1 MKTVLIVE
9 DEKMIRQGIRTM
21 VQRSGVP
28 VEIIMECNNGEAALA
43 ILREQ
48 KIDVMFTDIRM
59 PKMDGIELVNEIQ
72 KLENKPLIVAISGYD
87 DFSYAVEMLRNGVME
102 YILKPVERQKI
113 TQILTK
119 LEHEIKSKNH
129 KAMTEMRI
137 SKKQIKYLLTNE
149 ETSEEEISLLLDKY
163 EAQFFK
169 NGYRLC
175 VAGKDFRLEEGEE
188 IFFVDDIPDRN
199 LCIVEQEILPIL
211 LKNEL
216 LQKSAGISGLYHG
229 LRKLKTA
236 YQEAVTA
243 RKNAFY
249 EEKSWEEYSFDTKKV
264 RKEIMQQILK
274 LVEEQ
279 AWAKRLQLI
288 GTDKTE
294 ELDGQ
299 WRSLFQEMKKNRIP
313 IETFETGMENFLSE
327 LCKIY
332 SSAIGEEEKNKIDAC
347 RNIYQF
353 RNISDYQDYFLGVM
367 NEIHSSI
374 NDREDSSRNQQKI
387 KMAVNYIED
396 HYNQDLNMAVVS
408 NYISMN
414 YSLFSYEFKQYTGRT
429 FVNFLKDIRMSEAKR
444 LLQET
449 DERIIDISRQIG
461 YENEKH
467 FMKIFKVSCGVSP
480 TEYRKNMRQ
489 E

>member
-28 VEIIMECNNGEAALA
+28 VEIIMECNNGEAALE
-43 ILREQ
+43 ILKEQ

-59 PKMDGIELVNEIQ
+59 PKMDGIQLVNEIQ

-113 TQILTK
+113 TQILIK
-119 LEHEIKSKNH
+119 LEKEIESKNH
-129 KAMTEMRI
+129 KTMTELRI
-137 SKKQIKYLLTNE
+137 GKKQIKYLLANE
-149 ETSEEEISLLLDKY
+149 ETSEEEISLLVEKY
-163 EAQFFK
+163 EEQFFQ

-175 VAGKDFRLEEGEE
+175 VAGKDFRIEEGEE
-188 IFFVDDIPDRN
+188 IFFVDDIPEMN
-199 LCIVEQEILPIL
+199 LCIVEQEILPLL

-216 LQKSAGISGLYHG
+216 MQKSAGISNFHRG
-229 LRKLKTA
+229 LRELKIA
-236 YQEAVTA
+236 YQEAVRA
-243 RKNAFY
+243 RKIAFY
-249 EEKSWEEYSFDTKKV
+249 EEKSWEEYSLESKKA
-264 RKEIMQQILK
+264 REEIMQQILK

-279 AWAKRLQLI
+279 AWDKRLQLI

-294 ELDGQ
+294 ELDSQ
-299 WRSLFQEMKKNRIP
+299 WRSLFYEMKKNRLP
-313 IETFETGMENFLSE
+313 VEKFEAGIEYFLSE

-332 SSAIGEEEKNKIDAC
+332 SSVIGEEEKKKIEPC
-347 RNIYQF
+347 RTIYQF
-353 RNISDYQDYFLGVM
+353 RNISEYQDYFLGVM
-367 NEIHSSI
+367 FDIHSRI
-374 NDREDSSRNQQKI
+374 NDREDSSRNLQKI
-387 KMAVNYIED
+387 KMAVQYIEE

-414 YSLFSYEFKQYTGRT
+414 YSLFSYAFKQYTGST
-429 FVNFLKDIRMSEAKR
+429 FVNFLKDIRISEAKR

-467 FMKIFKVSCGVSP
+467 FMKIFKGSCGVSP